1 MPWNSQGGGP
11 WGSGKGRWG
20 SEPQSSGPT
29 PPDLEELL
37 RRGQDKLRTVLPG
50 GSFGGAVFVQK
61 LAPGPPWAKRI
72 HTVHRRCRIACGKA
86 RKARIFTPVRR
97 LIREIPFKARRPGRE
112 EAMKPVVVLVG
123 ADKGGVGK
131 TTITRT
137 LLDYLAA
144 RNTPARAFD
153 SEFPRGALKRFHP
166 KITQIIDLETAADQ
180 IKVID
185 TLSTSDVKV
194 SVIDVRA
201 GLLLDTLK
209 TFAQVGFFDLVGA
222 GEFNFILFHVIG
234 PSIASLEE
242 IAEIRPYADG
252 RDYLLLKN
260 FINETS
266 FFEWNP
272 ELHRNYYD
280 LAKDTIEVAIP
291 KLNEMAFEQAELAS
305 VPFSA
310 FIANKTADGQTAS
323 NSLVL
328 RGYVRSWM
336 NQITSEYDRI
346 GLIDRLSDR
355 GETTRAA

>member
-1 MPWNSQGGGP
+1 
-11 WGSGKGRWG
+11 
-20 SEPQSSGPT
+20 
-29 PPDLEELL
+29 
-37 RRGQDKLRTVLPG
+37 
-50 GSFGGAVFVQK
+50 
-61 LAPGPPWAKRI
+61 
-72 HTVHRRCRIACGKA
+72 
-86 RKARIFTPVRR
+86 
-97 LIREIPFKARRPGRE
+97 
-112 EAMKPVVVLVG
+112 MKPVVILVG

-131 TTITRT
+131 TTLART

-166 KITQIIDLETAADQ
+166 KMTEIIDLETAADQ

-194 SVIDVRA
+194 SVIDVRV
-201 GLLLDTLK
+201 GLLSDTLK
-209 TFAQVGFFDLVGA
+209 TFTEVGFFDLVNA

-242 IAEIRPYADG
+242 IGEIRPYAAG
-252 RDYLLLKN
+252 REYLLVKN

-272 ELHRNYYD
+272 QLHKRYFK
-280 LAKDTIEVAIP
+280 LAMDAVEVTIP
-291 KLNEMAFEQAELAS
+291 KLNEMAFEQAELAG

-310 FIANKTADGQTAS
+310 FVANRDADGQTAN

-336 NQITSEYDRI
+336 NQATSEYDRI

-355 GETTRAA
+355 GVTTQAA

>member
-1 MPWNSQGGGP
+1 
-11 WGSGKGRWG
+11 
-20 SEPQSSGPT
+20 
-29 PPDLEELL
+29 
-37 RRGQDKLRTVLPG
+37 V
-50 GSFGGAVFVQK
+50 
-61 LAPGPPWAKRI
+61 I
-72 HTVHRRCRIACGKA
+72 
-86 RKARIFTPVRR
+86 
-97 LIREIPFKARRPGRE
+97 
-112 EAMKPVVVLVG
+112 LVG

-131 TTITRT
+131 TTLART

-166 KITQIIDLETAADQ
+166 KMTEIIDLETAADQ

-201 GLLLDTLK
+201 GLLSDTLK
-209 TFAQVGFFDLVGA
+209 TFTEVGFFDLVNA

-242 IAEIRPYADG
+242 IGEIRPYAAG
-252 RDYLLLKN
+252 REYLLVKN

-272 ELHRNYYD
+272 QLHKRYFT
-280 LAKDTIEVAIP
+280 LAMDAVEVTIP
-291 KLNEMAFEQAELAS
+291 KLNEMAFEQAELAG

-310 FIANKTADGQTAS
+310 FVANRDADGQTAN

-336 NQITSEYDRI
+336 NQATSEYDRI

-355 GETTRAA
+355 GVTTQAA

>member
-1 MPWNSQGGGP
+1 LGG
-11 WGSGKGRWG
+11 
-20 SEPQSSGPT
+20 
-29 PPDLEELL
+29 LL
-37 RRGQDKLRTVLPG
+37 T
-50 GSFGGAVFVQK
+50 
-61 LAPGPPWAKRI
+61 
-72 HTVHRRCRIACGKA
+72 TVHISFSLQQA
-86 RKARIFTPVRR
+86 RKAGIFTPVRGVMG
-97 LIREIPFKARRPGRE
+97 EIPAKARRPGRE

-201 GLLLDTLK
+201 GLLSDTLK

-222 GEFNFILFHVIG
+222 GEFNFILLHVIG

-280 LAKDTIEVAIP
+280 LAKDTIEVTIP
-291 KLNEMAFEQAELAS
+291 KLNEMAFEQAELAG

-336 NQITSEYDRI
+336 NQVTSEYDRI
-346 GLIDRLSDR
+346 GLIDRFSDR

>member
-1 MPWNSQGGGP
+1 
-11 WGSGKGRWG
+11 
-20 SEPQSSGPT
+20 
-29 PPDLEELL
+29 
-37 RRGQDKLRTVLPG
+37 V
-50 GSFGGAVFVQK
+50 
-61 LAPGPPWAKRI
+61 
-72 HTVHRRCRIACGKA
+72 
-86 RKARIFTPVRR
+86 
-97 LIREIPFKARRPGRE
+97 
-112 EAMKPVVVLVG
+112 KPVVILVG

-131 TTITRT
+131 TTIART

-166 KITQIIDLETAADQ
+166 NVTEIVDLETAADQ

-194 SVIDVRA
+194 SVVDVRA

-209 TFAQVGFFDLVGA
+209 TFAEVGFFDLVDA
-222 GEFNFILFHVIG
+222 GEFNFILFHVLG

-242 IAEIRPYADG
+242 IAEIRPYNDG
-252 RDYLLLKN
+252 RDYLLVKN

-272 ELHRNYYD
+272 ELRKRYSK
-280 LAKDTIEVAIP
+280 LAKEAVEVTIP
-291 KLNEMAFEQAELAS
+291 KLNEMAFEQAELAG

-310 FIANKTADGQTAS
+310 FVANKTMDGQLAN

-336 NQITSEYDRI
+336 NQVTSEYDRI
-346 GLIDRLSDR
+346 GLTDRLSDR
-355 GETTRAA
+355 GVTTRAA

>member
-1 MPWNSQGGGP
+1 
-11 WGSGKGRWG
+11 
-20 SEPQSSGPT
+20 
-29 PPDLEELL
+29 
-37 RRGQDKLRTVLPG
+37 V
-50 GSFGGAVFVQK
+50 
-61 LAPGPPWAKRI
+61 
-72 HTVHRRCRIACGKA
+72 
-86 RKARIFTPVRR
+86 
-97 LIREIPFKARRPGRE
+97 
-112 EAMKPVVVLVG
+112 KPVVILVG

-131 TTITRT
+131 TTLART

-166 KITQIIDLETAADQ
+166 KMTEIIDLETAADQ

-201 GLLLDTLK
+201 GLLSDTLK
-209 TFAQVGFFDLVGA
+209 TFTEVGFFDLVNA

-242 IAEIRPYADG
+242 IGEIRPYAAG
-252 RDYLLLKN
+252 REYLLVKN

-272 ELHRNYYD
+272 QLHKRYFK
-280 LAKDTIEVAIP
+280 LAMDAVEVTIP
-291 KLNEMAFEQAELAS
+291 KLNEMAFEQAELAG

-310 FIANKTADGQTAS
+310 FVANRDADGQTAN

-336 NQITSEYDRI
+336 NQATSEYDRI

-355 GETTRAA
+355 GVTTQAA

>member
-1 MPWNSQGGGP
+1 
-11 WGSGKGRWG
+11 
-20 SEPQSSGPT
+20 
-29 PPDLEELL
+29 
-37 RRGQDKLRTVLPG
+37 
-50 GSFGGAVFVQK
+50 
-61 LAPGPPWAKRI
+61 
-72 HTVHRRCRIACGKA
+72 
-86 RKARIFTPVRR
+86 
-97 LIREIPFKARRPGRE
+97 
-112 EAMKPVVVLVG
+112 MKPVVVLVG

-272 ELHRNYYD
+272 ELHKNYYD
-280 LAKDTIEVAIP
+280 LAKDTIEVTIP

-336 NQITSEYDRI
+336 NQVTSEYDRI
-346 GLIDRLSDR
+346 GLIDRFSDR